1 MWIRGLMQR
10 VMQEAGPDGG
20 AGGGG
25 TGADGSAGSDG
36 AAGAGAAGSSADAGN
51 AGAAPAAGSLLKQG
65 EAGADPLPQE
75 FIPEKYRVTKDGGD
89 FDLEASA
96 RKLADA
102 HGHLEKRLGTGDV
115 PPKEAAEYKVAAPE
129 AMADYNAGEDPA
141 MQAFLADAHK
151 AGLTQAQLDVVMK
164 HHFEGA
170 QKMAQGFQAL
180 DQQQATEQLQKVWGK
195 SEAEFKRHA
204 GLAYAAQQV
213 AAEKAGLTFDEV
225 DKALGNNP
233 TFLRL
238 MSALG
243 SEFEEDAGPGK
254 TSFRSLGEEGV
265 QQLMLSDAYKNPRHP
280 EHASVSER
288 VKGYFERKHG
298 KDAVA

>member
-36 AAGAGAAGSSADAGN
+36 APAAGGDAADAGS
-51 AGAAPAAGSLLKQG
+51 ASAAPAAGSLLKQG
-65 EAGADPLPQE
+65 EGAADPLPQE
-75 FIPEKYRVTKDGGD
+75 FIPEKYRVTKEGGD

-129 AMADYNAGEDPA
+129 TMADYKAAEDPA
-141 MQAFLADAHK
+141 MQSFLADAHK

-195 SEAEFKRHA
+195 SDAEFKRHA
-204 GLAYAAQQV
+204 GLAHSGAAA
-213 AAEKAGLTFDEV
+213 AAERAGVTMEEIEQ
-225 DKALGNNP
+225 AGLGNNP

-238 MSALG
+238 MSAIG
-243 SEFEEDAGPGK
+243 SEFQEDAGPGK
-254 TSFRSLGEEGV
+254 TSFRAFGEEDV

-280 EHASVSER
+280 DHASVSER

-298 KDAVA
+298 KEAVA